1 MKFLSRLY
9 DQFVI
14 RTAFN
19 ALIRYTDRLT
29 GPGFRV
35 TDDYN
40 QAVTML
46 DILRKNM
53 DEGLK

>member
-35 TDDYN
+35 NDDYN